1 MKNQRNKML
10 RNNILFSG
18 ILKIIGLLTSLLIV
32 PITIGYLNN
41 EVYGIWMTITS
52 ILYWFTF
59 FDVGL
64 GNGMRNYLTQA
75 ISKGNYALGKAYLST
90 TLCVLTLIAII
101 IGIIS
106 VLPLCLLDFNKVFN
120 SNTLS
125 NTELRNIM
133 IIALSFTLA
142 NFVLKNI
149 GFVFIALQKYAIN
162 DLLSVSGSVVGLII
176 TYILTKTTT
185 GNLMYIV
192 LALTISPVCIYLIA
206 AFPIFKKYKDL
217 KPSIHAFDAK
227 LLKNIVGKGL
237 GFFVIQ
243 ITSCLVIY
251 GSSNLFITQF
261 CGPTAVTTYNI
272 AYKYFNLLA
281 IGYTVIISPMWNAY
295 TDAYIKEDFQWI
307 KKTFHKALLFWA
319 FSVIAGIIMLA
330 GSSLFYNLWVGEKVI
345 VPFTISACVLVYI
358 SCFNLNNSVTYLI
371 NGLNK
376 IKVQM
381 ITSIVFTAGY
391 ILILLALGNQ
401 AGSEGIILCM
411 TLCYASMAVIHLY
424 QCHLLIRNKAKGIW
438 NQ

>member
-106 VLPLCLLDFNKVFN
+106 ILPLCLLDFNKVFN

-142 NFVLKNI
+142 NFVLKISVLFLSLFKNMPSMI
-149 GFVFIALQKYAIN
+149 FYLSQEASLV
-162 DLLSVSGSVVGLII
+162 LLSLI
-176 TYILTKTTT
+176 
-185 GNLMYIV
+185 
-192 LALTISPVCIYLIA
+192 S
-206 AFPIFKKYKDL
+206 
-217 KPSIHAFDAK
+217 
-227 LLKNIVGKGL
+227 
-237 GFFVIQ
+237 
-243 ITSCLVIY
+243 
-251 GSSNLFITQF
+251 
-261 CGPTAVTTYNI
+261 
-272 AYKYFNLLA
+272 
-281 IGYTVIISPMWNAY
+281 
-295 TDAYIKEDFQWI
+295 
-307 KKTFHKALLFWA
+307 
-319 FSVIAGIIMLA
+319 
-330 GSSLFYNLWVGEKVI
+330 
-345 VPFTISACVLVYI
+345 
-358 SCFNLNNSVTYLI
+358 
-371 NGLNK
+371 
-376 IKVQM
+376 
-381 ITSIVFTAGY
+381 
-391 ILILLALGNQ
+391 
-401 AGSEGIILCM
+401 
-411 TLCYASMAVIHLY
+411 
-424 QCHLLIRNKAKGIW
+424 
-438 NQ
+438 